1 MDNEK
6 LHSIFKSLDKNIKD
20 INRASCVL
28 LSKSNLDTDKVD
40 VSKINNASFLAY
52 KKVRQLKILL
62 GLEQSVWYSD
72 KAKEQTLSIIKNQLD
87 NI

>member
-20 INRASCVL
+20 INRASL
-28 LSKSNLDTDKVD
+28 YIDKVD
-40 VSKINNASFLAY
+40 LVTINKASFKSY
-52 KKVRQLKILL
+52 KKIRQLKILL

>member
-20 INRASCVL
+20 INRASL
-28 LSKSNLDTDKVD
+28 YIDKGDLVT
-40 VSKINNASFLAY
+40 INKASFKAY
-52 KKVRQLKILL
+52 KKIRQLKILL

>member
-72 KAKEQTLSIIKNQLD
+72 KAKEQTINIIKNQLE
-87 NI
+87 NV

>member
-20 INRASCVL
+20 INRASL
-28 LSKSNLDTDKVD
+28 YIDKVD
-40 VSKINNASFLAY
+40 LVTINKASFKAY
-52 KKVRQLKILL
+52 KKIRQLKILL

-72 KAKEQTLSIIKNQLD
+72 KAKEQTLSIIKNQLE

>member
-1 MDNEK
+1 MDKEK

-20 INRASCVL
+20 INRSSL
-28 LSKSNLDTDKVD
+28 YIDKVD
-40 VSKINNASFLAY
+40 LVTINKASFKAY
-52 KKVRQLKILL
+52 KKIRQLKILL

>member
-6 LHSIFKSLDKNIKD
+6 LHSIIKSLDKNIKD
-20 INRASCVL
+20 INRASL
-28 LSKSNLDTDKVD
+28 YIDKVD
-40 VSKINNASFLAY
+40 LVTINKASFKAY
-52 KKVRQLKILL
+52 KKIRQLKILL

>member
-1 MDNEK
+1 MDKEK

-20 INRASCVL
+20 INRASL
-28 LSKSNLDTDKVD
+28 YIDKVD
-40 VSKINNASFLAY
+40 LVTINKASFKAY
-52 KKVRQLKILL
+52 KKIRQLKILL

>member
-1 MDNEK
+1 MDKAK

-20 INRASCVL
+20 INRASL
-28 LSKSNLDTDKVD
+28 YIDKVD
-40 VSKINNASFLAY
+40 LVTINKASFKAY
-52 KKVRQLKILL
+52 KKIRQLKILL

>member
-1 MDNEK
+1 MDKEK

-20 INRASCVL
+20 INRASL
-28 LSKSNLDTDKVD
+28 YIDKVD
-40 VSKINNASFLAY
+40 LVTINKASFKAY

-87 NI
+87 NV

>member
-20 INRASCVL
+20 INRASL
-28 LSKSNLDTDKVD
+28 YIDKVD
-40 VSKINNASFLAY
+40 LVTINKASFKAY
-52 KKVRQLKILL
+52 KKIRQLKILL

>member
-20 INRASCVL
+20 INRASL
-28 LSKSNLDTDKVD
+28 YIDKVD
-40 VSKINNASFLAY
+40 LVTINKASFKAY
-52 KKVRQLKILL
+52 KKIRQLKILL
-62 GLEQSVWYSD
+62 GVEKSVWYSD